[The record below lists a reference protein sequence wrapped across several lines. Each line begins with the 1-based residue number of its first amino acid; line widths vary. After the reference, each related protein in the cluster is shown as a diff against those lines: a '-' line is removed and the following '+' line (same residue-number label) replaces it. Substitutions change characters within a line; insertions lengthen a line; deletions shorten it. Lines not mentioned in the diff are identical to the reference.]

1 MKVGLVPMAA
11 KPYHAGHHALVKMA
25 ASQNDKVFVYVSTS
39 NRERKGQLP
48 ILGSDMIRIWQEH
61 IEKILPDNVIPL
73 YGGSP
78 VRKVYEELERAE
90 AESSNDVYR
99 VYSDPKDTAQN
110 YKEAHRL
117 KSFPTLHQ
125 KGNVIFVAEDDPDS
139 VTRGIGTPNISGT
152 AVREFIQC
160 GNFDSF
166 EQSMP
171 KDLDTNAVFD
181 ILCPL
186 SRKNENYLRS
196 YISEIIR
203 S

>member
-1 MKVGLVPMAA
+1 MKIGLVPMAA
-11 KPYHAGHHALVKMA
+11 KPYHAGHHELVKMA
-25 ASQNDKVFVYVSTS
+25 ALQNDKVFVYVSMS
-39 NRERKGQLP
+39 DRKRKGELP
-48 ILGSDMIRIWQEH
+48 ILGSDMARIWQEH
-61 IEKILPDNVIPL
+61 IEKILPGNVIPL

-90 AESSNDVYR
+90 AKNSNDVYR

-110 YKEAHRL
+110 YKEANRL
-117 KSFPTLHQ
+117 KNFPTLYQ
-125 KGNVIFVAEDDPDS
+125 KGHVIFVAESDPDS

-166 EQSMP
+166 DQSMP
-171 KDLDTNAVFD
+171 EELDTNAVFD

-186 SRKNENYLRS
+186 SRKNESYLRDF
-196 YISEIIR
+196 IAAIIKG
-203 S
+203 